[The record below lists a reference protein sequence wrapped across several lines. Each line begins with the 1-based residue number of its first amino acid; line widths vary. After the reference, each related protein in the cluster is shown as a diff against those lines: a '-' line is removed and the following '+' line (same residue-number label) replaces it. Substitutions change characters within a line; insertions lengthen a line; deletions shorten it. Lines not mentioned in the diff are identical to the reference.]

1 MVPTGVV
8 TPGYALPQGVPVLGF
23 RFSVLFLVGGAVPNH
38 VDLRFRKVSGLSA
51 EVRTTTLDE
60 GGQNRYSHQ
69 LPDRVSFGK
78 LTLERGL
85 VVASPLNLE
94 FGAAMSLFQFS
105 PCNVLVTLLGASAQ
119 PLAAWMFLR
128 AYPTKWS
135 TSDLDAEQ
143 HAIAVDTMEL
153 TYSRMQVMRL

>member
-1 MVPTGVV
+1 M
-8 TPGYALPQGVPVLGF
+8 LGF
-23 RFSVLFLVGGAVPNH
+23 RFSVLFLVGGAVPNP

-51 EVRTTTLDE
+51 EIKTTTLDE

-69 LPDRVSFGK
+69 LPERVSFGK

-85 VVASPLNLE
+85 VVASPLNME
-94 FGAAMSLFQFS
+94 FNAAMSLFQFS
-105 PCNVLVTLLGASAQ
+105 PSNVLVTLLGATAE

-128 AYPTKWS
+128 AFPSKWS

-143 HAIAVDTMEL
+143 HTVAVDTMEL
-153 TYSRMQVMRL
+153 TYSRMQIMRL